1 MQRIKNHER
10 LHLLRITSYNVC
22 YTKLLR
28 RQGKAEVLDNL
39 CTRSAEE
46 VVSSEADDVSD
57 EFVPSVSLA
66 FMKACLASPS
76 EVKFCKIHVP
86 SNYREARRSE
96 YWELWEGAMN
106 RNNFV

>member
-1 MQRIKNHER
+1 MLRSER
-10 LHLLRITSYNVC
+10 VTLGGEAREREL
-22 YTKLLR
+22 

-39 CTRSAEE
+39 CTKSAEK
-46 VVSSEADDVSD
+46 VVASEADDVSD

-86 SNYREARRSE
+86 RNYRE
-96 YWELWEGAMN
+96 